1 MIEARELSR
10 HAVIRHGFFTRE
22 GGHSTGL
29 FTSLNCGFG
38 SGDDL
43 GAVAR
48 NRQVV
53 SEKLG
58 TTPGGLLTV
67 WQHHSADVVAVTSAW
82 APMESP
88 RADAMVTA
96 LPGLAIAVLTADCA
110 PILFVEPAARV
121 IGAAHA
127 GWKGALA
134 GVTDATVAAME
145 RLGAS
150 RSRITAVIGP
160 TISQPAYEVGP
171 ELYDRFVDDHPANA
185 QFFSPSLRRSHYY
198 FDLPKYLE
206 KRLSDAGIDT
216 VVDLQVCTYRD
227 EQRFFSFRRVTHRGQ
242 ERYGRQISA
251 ICLIE

>member
-10 HAVIRHGFFTRE
+10 HAVVRHGFFTRE

-29 FTSLNCGFG
+29 YTSLNCGFG

-43 GAVAR
+43 GAVAQ
-48 NRQVV
+48 NRQIV
-53 SEKLG
+53 SEKIG
-58 TTPGGLLTV
+58 IVATNLLTV
-67 WQHHSADVVAVTSAW
+67 WQHHSADVVAVSSAW
-82 APMESP
+82 APTESP
-88 RADAMVTA
+88 RADAMVTSTA
-96 LPGLAIAVLTADCA
+96 GLAIAILTADCA
-110 PILFVEPAARV
+110 PILFVEPSARV

-134 GVTDATVAAME
+134 GVTDSTIAAME
-145 RLGAS
+145 RLGAL
-150 RSRITAVIGP
+150 RSRMTAVIGP

-171 ELYDRFVDDHPANA
+171 ELYERFLDDHPANTR
-185 QFFSPSLRRSHYY
+185 FFSRSLRRPHYY

-216 VVDLQVCTYRD
+216 VIDLGVCTYRD
-227 EQRFFSFRRVTHRGQ
+227 EERFFSFRRVTHRGQ

-251 ICLIE
+251 ICLVE